1 MPAASRTLRI
11 LSKAKGYYFFHV
23 IPSKILIALYLML
36 VKFDYKKIDIT
47 LKLFVQ
53 LVYSYIFL
61 FFFLLLRRS
70 LLFHALNRTQLRRI
84 TRTAKK
90 NVNKKGVKM

>member
-11 LSKAKGYYFFHV
+11 LSKAKGSYFFHV
-23 IPSKILIALYLML
+23 IPLKILIAVYMML
-36 VKFDYKKIDIT
+36 VKLDYKKIDIT

-53 LVYSYIFL
+53 LVYFFISL
-61 FFFLLLRRS
+61 FFLIITS
-70 LLFHALNRTQLRRI
+70 LFTFSSSESNTVTENYQNR
-84 TRTAKK
+84 KK

>member
-11 LSKAKGYYFFHV
+11 LSKAKGSYFFHV
-23 IPSKILIALYLML
+23 IPLKMLIAVYLML
-36 VKFDYKKIDIT
+36 VKLDYKKIDIT

-53 LVYSYIFL
+53 LVYFFISL
-61 FFFLLLRRS
+61 FFLIITS
-70 LLFHALNRTQLRRI
+70 LFTFSSSESNTVTENYQNR
-84 TRTAKK
+84 KK

>member
-11 LSKAKGYYFFHV
+11 LSKAKGCYFFHV
-23 IPSKILIALYLML
+23 IPLKMLIAVYLML
-36 VKFDYKKIDIT
+36 VKLDYKKIDIT

-53 LVYSYIFL
+53 LVYFFISL
-61 FFFLLLRRS
+61 FFLIITS
-70 LLFHALNRTQLRRI
+70 LFTFSSSESNTVTENYQNR
-84 TRTAKK
+84 KK

>member
-11 LSKAKGYYFFHV
+11 LSKAKGSYFFHV
-23 IPSKILIALYLML
+23 IPLKILIAVYMML
-36 VKFDYKKIDIT
+36 VKLDYKKIDIT

-53 LVYSYIFL
+53 LVYFFIFL
-61 FFFLLLRRS
+61 FFLIITS
-70 LLFHALNRTQLRRI
+70 LFSFSSSEPNTVTENYQNR
-84 TRTAKK
+84 KK